1 MHPSLTQ
8 TILLIVGVGCILAAA
23 MISRRHRRKPSEH
36 HPNARSIWWRGE
48 PGPVNPR
55 VGAGWLAFVL
65 LNALYAI
72 TQPILAAG
80 LFVRAYVLRAL
91 FLRKDR

>member
-1 MHPSLTQ
+1 MHSGLPEF
-8 TILLIVGVGCILAAA
+8 ILLIVGIGCVLAAA
-23 MISRRHRRKPSEH
+23 VISWRHRRKPAAL
-36 HPNARSIWWRGE
+36 HPRTRQSWWRGE

-65 LNALYAI
+65 LNGLYAI
-72 TQPILAAG
+72 TQPLLAAG
-80 LFVRAYVLRAL
+80 LFARAYVLRAR